1 MTRPEQKQARAHAPM
16 KGAILTSAMKRL
28 TLLGNS
34 LGRARPT
41 FSVGRLARD
50 TLSMSA
56 STGLRSMIQSAVFLI
71 VARMLGVADYGA
83 YAAIMALSSTFGCFT
98 GWGTHSLL
106 VRDVSRDP
114 SSYPGAWGRAL
125 GAIAVSAPALLALYL
140 TAAWA
145 LLPAGVSYAAI
156 IIIGVAD
163 IVLAP
168 IALFTAV
175 AYQGH
180 DRIEGTASLS
190 LMATMPRIAGA
201 IVLIPLTLVIS
212 PEMRLTAWSLLYAA
226 SAMVAVHYSL
236 RKALRELGAAHRPTW
251 RSLLGSIRE
260 GLTFALSGAALKIYT
275 DIDKT
280 MLARLAATEA
290 AGAYSAGYRIME
302 LATVPVLSL
311 MTTALPRFFR
321 IGEQGLPAAIAY
333 SYSLLPFPVIY
344 TILSGL
350 VLFLCAGILP
360 VVLGSTF
367 LSAVPV
373 LQWLAWLPLVSLP
386 RLFFQTVLACC
397 NRQTQALGILVSG
410 CMLNIM
416 LNLWMIPAWGWP
428 ASVAATYAA
437 ELAMAVAMYAA
448 VNTRTRDTKPPG
460 RYSVE
465 P

>member
-1 MTRPEQKQARAHAPM
+1 M
-16 KGAILTSAMKRL
+16 
-28 TLLGNS
+28 
-34 LGRARPT
+34 
-41 FSVGRLARD
+41 GRLARG
-50 TLSMSA
+50 TLSLSA
-56 STGLRSMIQSAVFLI
+56 STGLRSLIQSVVFMI
-71 VARMLGVADYGA
+71 VARLLGVADFGA

-98 GWGTHSLL
+98 GWGTHSVL

-114 SSYPGAWGRAL
+114 SSYPVAWGHAL
-125 GAIAVSAPALLALYL
+125 AAIAVSAPALLALYL
-140 TAAWA
+140 ASAWA
-145 LLPAGVSYAAI
+145 LLPAGVSYTAI
-156 IIIGVAD
+156 LIIGVAD

-168 IALFTAV
+168 IALFAAV
-175 AYQGH
+175 AYQSH
-180 DRIEGTASLS
+180 ERIEGAANLS
-190 LMATMPRIAGA
+190 LMAMMPRIAGA

-212 PEMRLTAWSLLYAA
+212 PEMRLAAWSLLYAA
-226 SAMVAVHYSL
+226 STMVAVHYSL

-251 RSLLGSIRE
+251 RGLLGSFRE
-260 GLTFALSGAALKIYT
+260 GLTFAFSGAALKIYT

-280 MLARLAATEA
+280 MLAKLATTEA

-321 IGEQGLPAAIAY
+321 VGEQGLPAAISY
-333 SYSLLPFPVIY
+333 SYRLLPFPVIY

-350 VLFLCAGILP
+350 VLYLCADILP

-386 RLFFQTVLACC
+386 RLCFQTVLACC
-397 NRQTQALGILVSG
+397 NRQMQALGILVSG
-410 CMLNIM
+410 CVLNIM
-416 LNLWMIPAWGWP
+416 LNLWMIPAWGWRG
-428 ASVAATYAA
+428 SVAATYTA
-437 ELAMAVAMYAA
+437 ELAMAAAMYAA
-448 VNTRTRDTKPPG
+448 VKAQTRDTKPPG